1 MRDYG
6 SCNWYWAIL
15 MVLFTTLIFTSCT
28 MVTKDD
34 LLYLNDQ
41 IVSLNAR
48 VNKLQDRL
56 NEKLSEDLNAKIEP
70 IRVNQAEMGA
80 ELDKVKEQIQTLSG
94 KVEENALLIKRQ
106 VERDTTGQDMMKAQ
120 LADLTNKVAQLES
133 KLKMVENTLRLAVGP
148 PGKAQAM
155 GREGQAAV
163 EVPTSGPG
171 AAGEVGVSE
180 EQRLY
185 DESLASFKQGKYEE
199 AISSFKIFL
208 KKYPTSDLADN
219 AQFWIGE
226 SYMALKQYEKAIL
239 AFQDV
244 IKKYPDGN
252 KVPGAMLKQAL
263 AFYEIKDKVSSK
275 LLLKKIIRK
284 YPDSNEAKIAQA
296 KLKAFR

>member
-1 MRDYG
+1 MQ
-6 SCNWYWAIL
+6 L
-15 MVLFTTLIFTSCT
+15 VLGDFDGPIHHPYFY
-28 MVTKDD
+28 
-34 LLYLNDQ
+34 LLYYGHKRRSALFKRSDCVFERPCQQAPGQ
-41 IVSLNAR
+41 IER
-48 VNKLQDRL
+48 K
-56 NEKLSEDLNAKIEP
+56 
-70 IRVNQAEMGA
+70 NQAEMGA

>member
-1 MRDYG
+1 
-6 SCNWYWAIL
+6 
-15 MVLFTTLIFTSCT
+15 
-28 MVTKDD
+28 
-34 LLYLNDQ
+34 
-41 IVSLNAR
+41 
-48 VNKLQDRL
+48 
-56 NEKLSEDLNAKIEP
+56 
-70 IRVNQAEMGA
+70 MGA

-185 DESLASFKQGKYEE
+185 DESLASFK
-199 AISSFKIFL
+199 IFL

>member
-1 MRDYG
+1 MRDCG
-6 SCNWYWAIL
+6 SYNNKWYWAIL
-15 MVLFTTLIFTSCT
+15 MVLFTTFILTSCT
-28 MVTKDD
+28 MVTKED

-56 NEKLSEDLNAKIEP
+56 NQKLSEDLNTKIEP

-120 LADLTNKVAQLES
+120 LADLTNKVAQLENR
-133 KLKMVENTLRLAVGP
+133 LKMIENTLGVAEGP
-148 PGKAQAM
+148 SGKGQVMAK
-155 GREGQAAV
+155 EGQAA
-163 EVPTSGPG
+163 EESPTTKPSE
-171 AAGEVGVSE
+171 EVGVSE

-185 DESLASFKQGKYEE
+185 DGGLASFKQGKYEE

>member
-1 MRDYG
+1 
-6 SCNWYWAIL
+6 
-15 MVLFTTLIFTSCT
+15 
-28 MVTKDD
+28 MVTKED

-56 NEKLSEDLNAKIEP
+56 NQKLSEDLNTKIEP

-120 LADLTNKVAQLES
+120 LADLTNKVAQLENR
-133 KLKMVENTLRLAVGP
+133 LKMIENTLGVAEGP
-148 PGKAQAM
+148 SGKGQVMAK
-155 GREGQAAV
+155 EGQAA
-163 EVPTSGPG
+163 EESPTTKPSE
-171 AAGEVGVSE
+171 EVGVSE

-185 DESLASFKQGKYEE
+185 DGGLASFKQGKYEE